1 MMLSAWSHDKGDS
14 IIYRILLSRAFSG
27 LSFSFLTCM
36 EVGTLG
42 EGEHPLMI
50 AVNQRGY
57 SRNLY

>member
-27 LSFSFLTCM
+27 LSFSFLTYM

-42 EGEHPLMI
+42 EGEHPLVI
-50 AVNQRGY
+50 AVTN
-57 SRNLY
+57 